1 MSTMSLTVKDDL
13 LSAISYNSESR
24 KEKVPEV
31 NNIYAVKVFNIFLV
45 HIIQML
51 GLKKCRNSVK
61 EIVS

>member
-13 LSAISYNSESR
+13 LSAISYNSEFR

-31 NNIYAVKVFNIFLV
+31 NNIYAVKVFDIFLV
-45 HIIQML
+45 HTIQML